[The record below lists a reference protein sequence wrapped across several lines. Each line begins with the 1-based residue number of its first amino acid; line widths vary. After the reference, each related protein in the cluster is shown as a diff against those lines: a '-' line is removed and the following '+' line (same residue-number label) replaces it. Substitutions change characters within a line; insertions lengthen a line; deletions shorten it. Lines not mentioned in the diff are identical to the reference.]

1 MFILPKDYF
10 AKELFSRIYH
20 LLPIKQRYIKWFN
33 NFTELIYILWNMYIP
48 IEYYDIGYGSVKQI
62 SGDES

>member
-10 AKELFSRIYH
+10 TKELFSRIYH
-20 LLPIKQRYIKWFN
+20 QLPIKQRYINQFN
-33 NFTELIYILWNMYIP
+33 NFTELIYIMLNMYIP
-48 IEYYDIGYGSVKQI
+48 IEYYDIGYDSVKQI